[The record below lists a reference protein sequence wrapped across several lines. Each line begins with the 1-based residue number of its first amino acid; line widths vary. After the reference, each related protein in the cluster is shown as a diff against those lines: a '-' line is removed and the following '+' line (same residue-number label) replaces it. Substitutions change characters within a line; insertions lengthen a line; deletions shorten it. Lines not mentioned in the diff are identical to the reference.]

1 MLNNYKLKDINL
13 TLCHSHELQRHRS
26 MINIVEM
33 APKVVQ
39 QEKVTTV
46 VPASKRAS
54 IISASFPVSRVTQ
67 GMN

>member
-1 MLNNYKLKDINL
+1 
-13 TLCHSHELQRHRS
+13 